1 MVIRDIG
8 GAFDAGPLRLRDA
21 ALFTDLYE
29 LTMAAAFFRHG
40 IRGPATFSLF
50 VRRLP
55 ETRAFLVAGGWRTRS
70 TSSTRCASRPA
81 RWRTSARSDCSRTP
95 SSSGW

>member
-1 MVIRDIG
+1 MPISDVG
-8 GAFDAGPLRLRDA
+8 GSFTAGPLRLRDA

-55 ETRAFLVAGGWRTRS
+55 ETRAFLVAAGYSLACR
-70 TSSTRCASRPA
+70 
-81 RWRTSARSDCSRTP
+81 
-95 SSSGW
+95 